1 MSMLMMTGE
10 VFNVLQTPVGTNKE
24 GQQYGG
30 DHQVQIMG
38 DNPLTNGEVRKELVT
53 LRTDHPEAFKKL
65 VGKTVAVPIGAFVRN
80 SSIIYYLQKGATPSV
95 LTQPT
100 PQTQV

>member
-10 VFNVLQTPVGTNKE
+10 VFNVLQTPVGTNRE

-30 DHQVQIMG
+30 DHQVQLMG
-38 DNPLTNGEVRKELVT
+38 DTPLTNGEIRKELVT

-65 VGKTVAVPIGAFVRN
+65 VGKTVAVPIGAFVR
-80 SSIIYYLQKGATPSV
+80 SGGIVYYLQRGAMPSV
-95 LTQPT
+95 ITQPS
-100 PQTQV
+100 PQSQA